1 MKATRGYSLRVIG
14 TAGHVDHGKSTLVK
28 ALTGINPDRLREEQ
42 EREMTIDLGFA
53 WMVLPGNLE
62 VGIVDVPGHRDFIDN
77 MLAGVGG
84 IDAVLFVIAADEGV
98 MPQTCEH
105 LAIINLLQIPKG
117 IVALTKCDMVD
128 DSAWLELV
136 EEDIRKTTQGT
147 VLEDAAII
155 RVSAK
160 TGKGLED
167 LRLELVHLL
176 QEIPERPDFQR
187 PRLSIDRVF
196 SLTGF
201 GTVVTGTLLDGTLHT
216 GDEVVILPQGL
227 KARVRGL
234 QTHKRKMESIPPG
247 SRAAVNLTGVD
258 MDQVRR
264 GNFLAAPEKYQA
276 TSRLDAQVSV
286 LADAVSTLKHDQEM
300 KFYIG
305 AKEAPTRVRVL
316 GEEEI
321 QPGETGWVQLEFKE
335 PIVAVRGD
343 RFILRRPS
351 PAETMG
357 GGFVVDP
364 HPNQRHKRFQQ
375 EVLDKLAIQAQGS
388 PEELL
393 HQTAL
398 KIGITDVG
406 KLIAGVKLSEETIQ
420 SALARLIEDQRI
432 IILMDTEK
440 LSDRILAA
448 NEVVQSLV
456 KQVKQ
461 ELQQYHQVYSLRQG
475 MPREALKSKL
485 KLAQREFLAV
495 ITYMMQKGIVK
506 GETTWL
512 ALPEFQITLNLVQKQ
527 TLEKLLG
534 QFVSAPYDPPGVKE
548 CLQQVGGEMLN
559 FLLENGTLIKV
570 SEDVVFRVDD
580 YGVMKDWVERTIESE
595 GSLTVASFRDHFRT
609 SRKYALAMLEH
620 LDAIGFTYRD
630 GDVRRLMG
638 K

>member
-1 MKATRGYSLRVIG
+1 VKATRGYSLRVIG